1 MMKPAIIKASKIGLT
16 FILIVLGIF
25 VIAFFVQYE
34 TTGTNFFETLGI
46 VFREKCQASL
56 SISTTSEC
64 NVKTKILISNCLD
77 KTYQIS
83 KDSCSGDTKCYGTI
97 NYDSFQA
104 SCAWRDSSGTKNY
117 VLCVDNRQKDSAF
130 VTC

>member
-1 MMKPAIIKASKIGLT
+1 MMEPSIIKASKIGLT

-25 VIAFFVQYE
+25 IIAFFTQYI
-34 TTGTNFFETLGI
+34 TTGTNFFETLGV

-56 SISTTSEC
+56 SISTTGEC
-64 NVKTKILISNCLD
+64 TVKTRILVSNCLG

-83 KDSCSGDTKCYGTI
+83 KDSCSGDAKCYDTI
-97 NYDSFQA
+97 NYESFQA
-104 SCAWRDSSGTKNY
+104 GCVWKDNPGTNKY
-117 VLCVDNRQKDSAF
+117 VLCVDKRQKDSAS